1 MNKYVNIICLLL
13 YSYVIISHI
22 FVFYFLYLWSQTH
35 SFINTITIGIIIS
48 EIKGI
53 LFPFFI

>member
-1 MNKYVNIICLLL
+1 MEKIVNIL
-13 YSYVIISHI
+13 YVSIFIYVIFTQIMAL
-22 FVFYFLYLWSQTH
+22 YFLYLWAQTH
-35 SFINTITIGIIIS
+35 SFINTIIIGTIVS